1 MPVLKVKS
9 LRSGRIYVVYGMSG
23 SRFLI
28 WKNGVWHYEPIE
40 FYVPLES
47 GPDKKLHKAIR
58 LLEQEYERAKEMD
71 FVYNPIAWALYRVWK
86 KMDEGRDNNE
96 DRS

>member
-1 MPVLKVKS
+1 MPALKVKS
-9 LRSGRIYVVYGMSG
+9 LRSGRVYVVHGISG
-23 SRFLI
+23 NRLLI
-28 WKNGVWHYEPIE
+28 WKDDAWHYESIE

-47 GPDKKLHKAIR
+47 CPDKKLHKAIR

-86 KMDEGRDNNE
+86 KMDEGGGANE
-96 DRS
+96 DRC

>member
-28 WKNGVWHYEPIE
+28 WKNGAWHYEPIE

-71 FVYNPIAWALYRVWK
+71 FVYNPIAWSLYRVWK
-86 KMDEGRDNNE
+86 KMDKGSDSNE
-96 DRS
+96 A

>member
-28 WKNGVWHYEPIE
+28 WENGAWHYEPIE

-86 KMDEGRDNNE
+86 KMDEGRNTDE
-96 DRS
+96 A

>member
-1 MPVLKVKS
+1 MTVLKVKS

-28 WKNGVWHYEPIE
+28 WKNGAWHYEPIE

-71 FVYNPIAWALYRVWK
+71 FVYNPIAWSLYRVWK
-86 KMDEGRDNNE
+86 KMDKGSDSNE
-96 DRS
+96 A